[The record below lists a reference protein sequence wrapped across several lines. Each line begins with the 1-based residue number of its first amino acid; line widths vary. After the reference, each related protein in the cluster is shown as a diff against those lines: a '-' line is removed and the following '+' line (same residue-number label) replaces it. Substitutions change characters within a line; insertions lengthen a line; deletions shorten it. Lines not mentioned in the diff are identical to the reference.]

1 MQRRGSISNK
11 PGNVYFLELLDPSKT
26 FDFPFYK
33 IGITENEVS
42 SRIDQLQT
50 GNPFKILRHNS
61 LNSQAMEMVEKYLH
75 NLYSSNRIRREWF
88 RFNSNEISSVLKE
101 AERYNSEINSLIESV
116 NEFDTEPS
124 NGKIIEPNAETTDIH
139 NSLKDLLGDKR
150 QLEAKEEIA
159 EINLRILTSNTR
171 GIEGITDRYLRGG
184 GQRFSERDVKKEHPE
199 VYQKYVEMQTQTY
212 EPETEIIERFSS
224 RFTVLK
230 KPSIINF
237 PELQQ
242 ELNEN
247 KTKLADSKKE
257 DLDKKVLQQT
267 KQSRAFHEEFLDT
280 RQKIGILDGRIDAL
294 GLKLRYHCRDNDGIE
309 GICNY
314 VRKLDIEK
322 PDPDAKPEVSEYEYF
337 DSQKF
342 EESEPEL
349 YKQYLQEMPSSP
361 VFQVIKYRDYI

>member
-1 MQRRGSISNK
+1 MQRRGSINNK
-11 PGNVYFLELLDPSKT
+11 PGNVYFLELLDPSKN

-88 RFNSNEISSVLKE
+88 RFNPKELSSVLKE
-101 AERYNSEINSLIESV
+101 AKRYNSEINTLIESV
-116 NEFDTEPS
+116 SEFDTEPS
-124 NGKIIEPNAETTDIH
+124 NGKQIEPSTETTEIH
-139 NSLKDLLGDKR
+139 NSLKDLFGEKR

-159 EINLRILTSNTR
+159 EINLRLLTSNTQ
-171 GIEGITDRYLRGG
+171 GIEGITERYLRSSRP
-184 GQRFSERDVKKEHPE
+184 RFNEREVKKNHLE
-199 VYQKYVEMQTQTY
+199 VYQKYVEIQTQTF
-212 EPETEIIERFSS
+212 EPETEIIENFSS
-224 RFTVLK
+224 RFNVLK
-230 KPSIINF
+230 KPRITDF
-237 PELQQ
+237 PELRQ

-247 KTKLADSKKE
+247 KEKLDGLKKGE
-257 DLDKKVLQQT
+257 LEEKILEQT
-267 KQSRAFHEEFLDT
+267 EQSRNFHNNFLDT
-280 RQKIGILDGRIDAL
+280 RQEIGILDGQIDAL
-294 GLKLRYHCRDNDGIE
+294 GLKLRHHCRDNDGIE
-309 GICNY
+309 GICSY
-314 VRKLDIEK
+314 IRKLDIIE

-349 YKQYLQEMPSSP
+349 FGKYLQEVPPSA

>member
-1 MQRRGSISNK
+1 MSRRGSITNK

-42 SRIDQLQT
+42 ARIDQLQT
-50 GNPFKILRHNS
+50 GNPFKILSHNS

-88 RFNSNEISSVLKE
+88 RFNPEELSSVLRE
-101 AERYNSEINSLIESV
+101 AERYNSEINSLIKSV

-124 NGKIIEPNAETTDIH
+124 NGKKIEPNSETTQIH
-139 NSLKDLLGDKR
+139 DSLKVLLGDKR
-150 QLEAKEEIA
+150 QLEAKSEIA
-159 EINLRILTSNTR
+159 EINLRILTSNTL
-171 GIEGITDRYLRGG
+171 GIEGITDRYMRGG
-184 GQRFSERDVKKEHPE
+184 GQRFNERGVKVDHPE
-199 VYQKYVEMQTQTY
+199 VYQKYVEIQTQTY
-212 EPETEIIERFSS
+212 EPETETIERFSS

-230 KPSIINF
+230 KPTIRNF

-242 ELNEN
+242 ELNDN
-247 KTKLADSKKE
+247 KAKSDASKAE
-257 DLDKKVLQQT
+257 DLDETLLEQT
-267 KQSRAFHEEFLDT
+267 EESRVFHEAFLDT

-294 GLKLRYHCRDNDGIE
+294 ELKLRYHCKENDGIE

-314 VRKLDIEK
+314 IRKLDIIE

>member
-33 IGITENEVS
+33 IGITENDVS

-88 RFNSNEISSVLKE
+88 RFNSEELSSVLKE

-124 NGKIIEPNAETTDIH
+124 NGKIIEPNTETTNIH
-139 NSLKDLLGDKR
+139 NTLKDLLGDKR
-150 QLEAKEEIA
+150 RLEAKEEIA

-184 GQRFSERDVKKEHPE
+184 GQRFSERDVKKDHPKI
-199 VYQKYVEMQTQTY
+199 YQKYVEIQTQTY
-212 EPETEIIERFSS
+212 EPETEIVENFSS

-230 KPSIINF
+230 KPSIKNF

-242 ELNEN
+242 ELNAN
-247 KTKLADSKKE
+247 KEKFKASKTE
-257 DLDKKVLQQT
+257 GLDETLLDQT
-267 KQSRAFHEEFLDT
+267 AESRAFHEEFLDT
-280 RQKIGILDGRIDAL
+280 RQKIGILDGRIEA
-294 GLKLRYHCRDNDGIE
+294 LKLELRHHCRDNEGIE

-314 VRKLDIEK
+314 VRKLDRIE
-322 PDPDAKPEVSEYEYF
+322 PDPDAKPEVREYEYF